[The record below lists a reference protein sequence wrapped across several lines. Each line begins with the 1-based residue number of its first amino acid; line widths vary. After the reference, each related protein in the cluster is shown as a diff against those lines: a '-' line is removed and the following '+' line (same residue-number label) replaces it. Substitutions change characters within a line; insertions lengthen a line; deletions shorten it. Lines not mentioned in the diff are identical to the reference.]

1 MVPGEST
8 LLTMQRLF
16 SIFPSGWPGVALLLL
31 RGSVALAVLL
41 PAYSQRQALPSL
53 ALLAL
58 ILLSAILCAGFL
70 TPVVAVLAAAVHL
83 VAALSLGM
91 SNEGATVVAIVD
103 ALALALLGPGAYSI
117 DARRFGR
124 RLVEL
129 PRRKD

>member
-1 MVPGEST
+1 
-8 LLTMQRLF
+8 MQRLF

-41 PAYSQRQALPSL
+41 PAYSQRQVLPSL

-70 TPVVAVLAAAVHL
+70 TPVVAGLAAAVHL
-83 VAALSLGM
+83 VAALSLGTG
-91 SNEGATVVAIVD
+91 NEGATLVAIVD

-129 PRRKD
+129 PRRRE

>member
-1 MVPGEST
+1 
-8 LLTMQRLF
+8 MQRLF

-41 PAYSQRQALPSL
+41 PAYGHDQALPGL

-58 ILLSAILCAGFL
+58 ILLSATLCAGFL

-83 VAALSLGM
+83 AAALSVSMG
-91 SNEGATVVAIVD
+91 NDGATVVVIVD

-129 PRRKD
+129 PGRKD

>member
-1 MVPGEST
+1 
-8 LLTMQRLF
+8 MQRLF
-16 SIFPSGWPGVALLLL
+16 STFPSGWPGAALLLL

-41 PAYSQRQALPSL
+41 PACSQRQVLPSPV
-53 ALLAL
+53 LLAL

-83 VAALSLGM
+83 VAAVNSGM
-91 SNEGATVVAIVD
+91 GNEGATVVAIVD